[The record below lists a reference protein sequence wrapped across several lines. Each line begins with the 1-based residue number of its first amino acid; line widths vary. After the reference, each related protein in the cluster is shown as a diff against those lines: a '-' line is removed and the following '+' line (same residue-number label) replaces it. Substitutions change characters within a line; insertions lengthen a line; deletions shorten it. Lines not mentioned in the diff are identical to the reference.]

1 MFPMAIS
8 LSRCIVLA
16 VWTRGSLGLI
26 GFLPPLRPRAR
37 GRQPC
42 LGPLLDQPPLEL
54 GEGGEDVEHQLARRG
69 RGVDRPVA
77 EGSEAH
83 ATIPELLDQVDQVNS
98 CHRERG
104 SDETVEAF
112 ETTDHYFDRLSDCAS
127 F

>member
-37 GRQPC
+37 GRQSC

-83 ATIPELLDQVDQVNS
+83 ATIPELLDQVDQVN
-98 CHRERG
+98 HRTA
-104 SDETVEAF
+104 ETIEN
-112 ETTDHYFDRLSDCAS
+112 TRLGARPPGKPPAPA
-127 F
+127 